1 MLAPVHE
8 SRAFIVFTLWMH
20 ATEIPRP
27 QRWIRAHCLLFV
39 CGQILSLPW
48 HHIHAEYSQETL
60 PNIKLKPKF
69 NDSSVSLTHTHG
81 KVSVVLKL
89 NIYLDFKSTVAS
101 AGMAWECIATFHL
114 YIKREIKS
122 LHSTDSLVEYTCVK
136 RQRSLAASASLQ
148 PLADRQSRMAWLL
161 DWSPFVCGT
170 DAEQTL
176 HSRCVDVEASGR
188 RYTVI
193 KNSVIACGLFPLLS
207 LFLLSLFS
215 PSARSIP
222 PLLPFFSVIELLR
235 SAYLVYMYFPA
246 WGIEAAFTLKIC
258 KLYFTRAVS
267 EALYSST
274 IHFVHC
280 LSNGHLL
287 SSVFLLL
294 VNFLDSPQEEK
305 KKNYSLVANR
315 QLTWAP
321 S

>member
-1 MLAPVHE
+1 MTFHGWTAPVGIMCKFKN
-8 SRAFIVFTLWMH
+8 SRCLGLAGPCLHLSMKAGH
-20 ATEIPRP
+20 
-27 QRWIRAHCLLFV
+27 LLFLR
-39 CGQILSLPW
+39 C
-48 HHIHAEYSQETL
+48 EC
-60 PNIKLKPKF
+60 
-69 NDSSVSLTHTHG
+69 
-81 KVSVVLKL
+81 VSVVLKL

-101 AGMAWECIATFHL
+101 AGMAWECIATLHL

-161 DWSPFVCGT
+161 DLSPFVCGT

-222 PLLPFFSVIELLR
+222 PLLPFFSVIELLC

-305 KKNYSLVANR
+305 KEITALLRIVSWLEHH
-315 QLTWAP
+315 P
-321 S
+321 STHPQFVDKCFSKLLFCRALNKMATVLKVFK

>member
-1 MLAPVHE
+1 
-8 SRAFIVFTLWMH
+8 MH

-39 CGQILSLPW
+39 CG

-69 NDSSVSLTHTHG
+69 NVSTHSLTQAQ
-81 KVSVVLKL
+81 VVVLKL

-101 AGMAWECIATFHL
+101 AGMAWECTATFHI

-235 SAYLVYMYFPA
+235 SASLVYMYFPA
-246 WGIEAAFTLKIC
+246 WGIEAAFTLQIC

-294 VNFLDSPQEEK
+294 ANFLDSPQEEK
-305 KKNYSLVANR
+305 KKLQPCCESSADLSTI
-315 QLTWAP
+315 LAP
-321 S
+321 IPNL

>member
-1 MLAPVHE
+1 M
-8 SRAFIVFTLWMH
+8 
-20 ATEIPRP
+20 
-27 QRWIRAHCLLFV
+27 
-39 CGQILSLPW
+39 
-48 HHIHAEYSQETL
+48 
-60 PNIKLKPKF
+60 
-69 NDSSVSLTHTHG
+69 
-81 KVSVVLKL
+81 
-89 NIYLDFKSTVAS
+89 DFKSTVAS

-161 DWSPFVCGT
+161 DLSPFVCGT

-305 KKNYSLVANR
+305 KEITALLRIVSWLEHH
-315 QLTWAP
+315 P
-321 S
+321 STHPQFVDKCFSKLLFCRALNKMATVLKVFK